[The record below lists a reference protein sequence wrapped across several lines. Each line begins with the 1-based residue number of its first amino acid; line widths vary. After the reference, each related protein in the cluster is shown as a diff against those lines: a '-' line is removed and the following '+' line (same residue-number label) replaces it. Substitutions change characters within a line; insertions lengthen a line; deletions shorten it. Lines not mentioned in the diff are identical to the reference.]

1 MSEKHEQ
8 AYEDYKAGMK
18 YQALADKYGVS
29 VNTIKSWKQRHKWER
44 KGVHTKEKVC
54 TQKSVRRKKGAPVGN
69 KNAIGNPGGG
79 APAENHNAFTHGLYA
94 KYLPA
99 ETLELVE
106 SIEYKSPID
115 LLWESICIKYAAII
129 RAQQVMFVKDAEDH
143 TIIKNGKSVSG
154 SGGSEHWA
162 VKSAADKQAAFL
174 NAQSRAMATLTN
186 LIKQYEDMKP
196 EGEAA
201 YRVMKLKAE
210 VGTISE
216 AESTPYTKLTFEELK
231 RLAND

>member
-8 AYEDYKAGMK
+8 AYEDYKNGMK
-18 YQALADKYGVS
+18 YQAIADKYEVS
-29 VNTIKSWKQRHKWER
+29 VNTIKSWKQRYQWTR
-44 KGVHTKEKVC
+44 NGVHTKEKVC
-54 TQKSVRRKKGAPVGN
+54 TQKKGAPVGN
-69 KNAIGNPGGG
+69 KNAVGNPGGG
-79 APAENHNAFTHGLYA
+79 APERNHNAFAHGLYA

-106 SIEYKSPID
+106 SIEHKSPLD

-143 TIIKNGKSVSG
+143 TIIKSGESVSA
-154 SGGSEHWA
+154 SGVSEHWA

-174 NAQSRAMATLTN
+174 NAQSRAMSTLTN

-196 EGEAA
+196 EGEAEL
-201 YRVMKLKAE
+201 RIKKLKADLQDSGKDGAELPSIILE
-210 VGTISE
+210 VDE
-216 AESTPYTKLTFEELK
+216 P
-231 RLAND
+231 

>member
-18 YQALADKYGVS
+18 YQALADKYSVS
-29 VNTIKSWKQRHKWER
+29 VNTIKSWKQRYQWVR
-44 KGVHTKEKVC
+44 KGVHTKEKAC
-54 TQKSVRRKKGAPVGN
+54 TQKKGAPVGN
-69 KNAIGNPGGG
+69 KNAVGNPGGG
-79 APAENHNAFTHGLYA
+79 APAKNHNAFAHGLYA

-106 SIEYKSPID
+106 SIEHKSPLE

-143 TIIKNGKSVSG
+143 TIIKSGESVSE

-162 VKSAADKQAAFL
+162 VKSASDKQAAFL
-174 NAQSRAMATLTN
+174 NAQSRAMSTLTN

-196 EGEAA
+196 EGEAEL
-201 YRVMKLKAE
+201 RIKKLKAE
-210 VGTISE
+210 LKDSGKDG
-216 AESTPYTKLTFEELK
+216 AELQAIILEVDEP
-231 RLAND
+231 

>member
-8 AYEDYKAGMK
+8 AYADYKAGMK

-29 VNTIKSWKQRHKWER
+29 VNTIKSWTQRYKWQ

-106 SIEYKSPID
+106 SIERKSPLD

-129 RAQQVMFVKDAEDH
+129 RAQQVMFVKDA
-143 TIIKNGKSVSG
+143 G
-154 SGGSEHWA
+154 

-174 NAQSRAMATLTN
+174 NAQSRAMSTLNN

-201 YRVMKLKAE
+201 YRVLKLKAE

>member
-8 AYEDYKAGMK
+8 AYEDYKTGMK

-29 VNTIKSWKQRHKWER
+29 VNTIKSWKQRYRWIR
-44 KGVHTKEKVC
+44 KSVHTKEKVC
-54 TQKSVRRKKGAPVGN
+54 TPKKGAPAGN
-69 KNAIGNPGGG
+69 KNAVGNPGGG
-79 APAENHNAFTHGLYA
+79 GPAGNHNAFAHGLYA

-106 SIEYKSPID
+106 SIENKSPLD

-143 TIIKNGKSVSG
+143 TIIKSGESVSD
-154 SGGSEHWA
+154 SGGSEHWS

-174 NAQSRAMATLTN
+174 NAQSRAMSTLNN
-186 LIKQYEDMKP
+186 LIKRYEDMKP
-196 EGEAA
+196 EGEAEL
-201 YRVMKLKAE
+201 RIKKLK
-210 VGTISE
+210 G
-216 AESTPYTKLTFEELK
+216 ELK
-231 RLAND
+231 DSDKDNGGLPPIILEVDEP

>member
-1 MSEKHEQ
+1 MNEKHEQ
-8 AYEDYKAGMK
+8 AYEDYKTGMK

-29 VNTIKSWKQRHKWER
+29 VNTIKSWKQRYRWIR
-44 KGVHTKEKVC
+44 KRVHTKEKVC
-54 TQKSVRRKKGAPVGN
+54 TPKKGAPAGN
-69 KNAIGNPGGG
+69 KNAVGNPGGG
-79 APAENHNAFTHGLYA
+79 APAGNHNAFAHGLYA

-106 SIEYKSPID
+106 SIERKSPLD

-129 RAQQVMFVKDAEDH
+129 RAQQVMFVKDA
-143 TIIKNGKSVSG
+143 G
-154 SGGSEHWA
+154 

-174 NAQSRAMATLTN
+174 NAQSRAMSTLNN

-201 YRVMKLKAE
+201 YRVLKLKAE

-216 AESTPYTKLTFEELK
+216 AESTPYTKLTIEELQ

>member
-8 AYEDYKAGMK
+8 AYEDYKSGMK
-18 YQALADKYGVS
+18 YQALADKYSVS
-29 VNTIKSWKQRHKWER
+29 VNTIKSWKQRYQWTR

-54 TQKSVRRKKGAPVGN
+54 TQKKGAPVGN
-69 KNAIGNPGGG
+69 KNAAGNPGGG
-79 APAENHNAFTHGLYA
+79 APARNHNAFTHGLYA

-106 SIEYKSPID
+106 CIENKSPLD

-143 TIIKNGKSVSG
+143 TIIKNGESVSESG
-154 SGGSEHWA
+154 SSEHWA

-174 NAQSRAMATLTN
+174 NAQSRAMSTLTN

-196 EGEAA
+196 EGEAEM
-201 YRVMKLKAE
+201 RIKKLKAE
-210 VGTISE
+210 LKDSGKDG
-216 AESTPYTKLTFEELK
+216 AELQAIILEVDEP
-231 RLAND
+231 

>member
-18 YQALADKYGVS
+18 YQALADKYSVS
-29 VNTIKSWKQRHKWER
+29 VNTIKSWKQRYQWAR

-54 TQKSVRRKKGAPVGN
+54 TQKKGAPVGN
-69 KNAIGNPGGG
+69 KNAAGNPGGG
-79 APAENHNAFTHGLYA
+79 APARNHNAFTHGLYA

-106 SIEYKSPID
+106 CLENKSPLD

-143 TIIKNGKSVSG
+143 TIIKNGESVSE
-154 SGGSEHWA
+154 SGGAEHWA

-174 NAQSRAMATLTN
+174 NAQSRAMSTLTN

-196 EGEAA
+196 EGEAEL
-201 YRVMKLKAE
+201 RIKKLKAE
-210 VGTISE
+210 LKDSGKDG
-216 AESTPYTKLTFEELK
+216 AELQAIILEVDEP
-231 RLAND
+231 

>member
-8 AYEDYKAGMK
+8 AYDDYKNGMK
-18 YQALADKYGVS
+18 YQALADKYSVS
-29 VNTIKSWKQRHKWER
+29 VNTIKSWKQRYQWAR
-44 KGVHTKEKVC
+44 KSVHTKEKVC
-54 TQKSVRRKKGAPVGN
+54 TQKKGAPVGN
-69 KNAIGNPGGG
+69 KNAAGNSGGG
-79 APAENHNAFTHGLYA
+79 APARNHNAFTHGLYA

-106 SIEYKSPID
+106 CIENKSPLD

-143 TIIKNGKSVSG
+143 TIIKNGESVSE
-154 SGGSEHWA
+154 SGGAEHWA

-174 NAQSRAMATLTN
+174 NAQSRAMSTLTN

-196 EGEAA
+196 EGEAEL
-201 YRVMKLKAE
+201 RIKNLKAE
-210 VGTISE
+210 LKDSGKDG
-216 AESTPYTKLTFEELK
+216 AELQAIILEVDEP
-231 RLAND
+231 